1 MLHMS
6 SILYYTD
13 FCKFFTFVIKKL
25 ERIKMGSTP
34 GKVSYEYKRSNCHEK
49 SVAAEVVV
57 APDEAV
63 EKSVAEELKVP
74 DPSPVDADKAIADST
89 VQPVV
94 EPEEVTEEVVEGE
107 VVKTKKPKKKVE

>member
-1 MLHMS
+1 
-6 SILYYTD
+6 
-13 FCKFFTFVIKKL
+13 
-25 ERIKMGSTP
+25 MGSTP

-74 DPSPVDADKAIADST
+74 DPSPVDADKAIADN
-89 VQPVV
+89 VV
-94 EPEEVTEEVVEGE
+94 VPEETETTEVTEEIVEGE
-107 VVKTKKPKKKVE
+107 VVKTKKTKKKSTEE

>member
-1 MLHMS
+1 
-6 SILYYTD
+6 
-13 FCKFFTFVIKKL
+13 
-25 ERIKMGSTP
+25 MGSTP

-107 VVKTKKPKKKVE
+107 VVKTKKSKKKVE